1 MTGKLFDYLK
11 EIDLKA
17 QNELDRLIPILA
29 EQQGVT
35 EELKAKNQLKWVG
48 LMNNI
53 KAQAEE
59 FVLRDF
65 VYSMEGRR

>member
-29 EQQGVT
+29 EQQGIT
-35 EELKAKNQLKWVG
+35 EEIKAKNQLKWVG

>member
-1 MTGKLFDYLK
+1 MTGKLFNYLK
-11 EIDLKA
+11 EIDIKA

-29 EQQGVT
+29 KQQGVT
-35 EELKAKNQLKWVG
+35 EELKAKNQLKWIG

-53 KAQAEE
+53 KTQADE

>member
-1 MTGKLFDYLK
+1 MQYIGGIDNEGKIYRDIEK
-11 EIDLKA
+11 CSEEI
-17 QNELDRLIPILA
+17 
-29 EQQGVT
+29 
-35 EELKAKNQLKWVG
+35 KAKNQLKWVG

>member
-1 MTGKLFDYLK
+1 MK
-11 EIDLKA
+11 EKIYNDIIDAMK
-17 QNELDRLIPILA
+17 NKDKDRLEVLRMVKGAIQL
-29 EQQGVT
+29 
-35 EELKAKNQLKWVG
+35 EEIKAKNQLKWVG